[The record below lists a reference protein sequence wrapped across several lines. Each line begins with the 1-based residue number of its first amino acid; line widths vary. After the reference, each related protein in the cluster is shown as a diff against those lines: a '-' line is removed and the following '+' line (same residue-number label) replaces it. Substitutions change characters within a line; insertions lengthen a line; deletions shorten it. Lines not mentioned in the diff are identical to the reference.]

1 MLISVY
7 GIFNDAE
14 HLQEG
19 IGGGE
24 RMDVQNLLQ
33 YMVDKQASDLH
44 IKAGGPPYFR
54 IDGQLIK
61 PDYPRLSPTD
71 TVEAAY
77 ALMNEKQA
85 KKFAEQNEVDF
96 AYSIAGLGRFRANIF
111 KQRGTVGVA
120 IRRVLT
126 TSVPTFEELGLP
138 PALRRL
144 SMERRGLI
152 LVTGPAGAGK
162 TTTLAAIIDHI
173 NTNEQVNIITI
184 EDPIEVLHVDKK
196 SIVHQRE
203 IGSDTD
209 SYEDALKYIT
219 RQDPDVILIGE
230 MRDPETVTAAMS
242 VAMTGHLVLSTFHTI
257 DTTETVNRIIDFFP
271 PQQQKQIRLTLS
283 SVLKGVVSQRLLPL
297 KDHSGRVPAVEVLV
311 MTGRMAEAL
320 IGEEPT
326 TVMRE
331 IIAEGEFYGMQ
342 TFDQSL
348 VDLYRYGLVDYKVAV
363 SASTSPHDF
372 SLAVKQLGLEVD
384 EDLLSR

>member
-1 MLISVY
+1 M
-7 GIFNDAE
+7 E
-14 HLQEG
+14 
-19 IGGGE
+19 
-24 RMDVQNLLQ
+24 VQNLLQ

-54 IDGQLIK
+54 VDGQLIK
-61 PDYPRLSPTD
+61 PDFPRLSPTD

-85 KKFAEQNEVDF
+85 KKFAECNEVDF

-111 KQRGTVGVA
+111 KQRGTVGIA

-138 PALRRL
+138 PVLRRL

-162 TTTLAAIIDHI
+162 TTTLAAVIDHI

-203 IGSDTD
+203 IGTDTEG
-209 SYEDALKYIT
+209 YEDALKYIT

-283 SVLKGVVSQRLLPL
+283 SVLRGIVSQRLLPL

-320 IGEEPT
+320 INEEPT
-326 TVMRE
+326 NVMRE

-363 SASTSPHDF
+363 AASTSPHDF
-372 SLAVKQLGLEVD
+372 SLAVKQLGLEVE
-384 EDLLSR
+384 EDMLSK

>member
-1 MLISVY
+1 
-7 GIFNDAE
+7 
-14 HLQEG
+14 
-19 IGGGE
+19 
-24 RMDVQNLLQ
+24 
-33 YMVDKQASDLH
+33 
-44 IKAGGPPYFR
+44 
-54 IDGQLIK
+54 
-61 PDYPRLSPTD
+61 
-71 TVEAAY
+71 
-77 ALMNEKQA
+77 
-85 KKFAEQNEVDF
+85 
-96 AYSIAGLGRFRANIF
+96 
-111 KQRGTVGVA
+111 
-120 IRRVLT
+120 
-126 TSVPTFEELGLP
+126 
-138 PALRRL
+138 
-144 SMERRGLI
+144 MERRGLI
-152 LVTGPAGAGK
+152 LVTGPAGSGK
-162 TTTLAAIIDHI
+162 TTTLAAIIDYI
-173 NTNEQVNIITI
+173 NTNDQVNIITI

-209 SYEDALKYIT
+209 GYDDALKYVT

-283 SVLKGVVSQRLLPL
+283 SVLRGIVSQRLLPL

-372 SLAVKQLGLEVD
+372 SLAVKQLGLEVE
-384 EDLLSR
+384 EDLLTR

>member
-1 MLISVY
+1 
-7 GIFNDAE
+7 
-14 HLQEG
+14 
-19 IGGGE
+19 
-24 RMDVQNLLQ
+24 MDIQNLLQ

-54 IDGQLIK
+54 IDGQLEK
-61 PDYPRLSPTD
+61 PDFPRLSPTD

-85 KKFAEQNEVDF
+85 KKFAEHNEVDF

-111 KQRGTVGVA
+111 KQRGTVGIA

-126 TSVPTFEELGLP
+126 TTVPSFEELGLP
-138 PALRRL
+138 PVLRRL
-144 SMERRGLI
+144 AQERRGLV

-162 TTTLAAIIDHI
+162 TTTLAAMIDYI
-173 NTNEQVNIITI
+173 NTNDQVNIVTI

-196 SIVHQRE
+196 SIIHQRE
-203 IGSDTD
+203 IGTDTEG
-209 SYEDALKYIT
+209 YADALKYVT

-230 MRDPETVTAAMS
+230 MRDVETVMAAMS

-271 PQQQKQIRLTLS
+271 PQQQKQIRLTLA
-283 SVLKGVVSQRLLPL
+283 SVLKGIISQRLLPL

-320 IGEEPT
+320 INEEPT

-348 VDLYRYGLVDYKVAV
+348 VDLYRYGLVDYRVAV
-363 SASTSPHDF
+363 SASTNPHDF
-372 SLAVKQLGLEVD
+372 SLAVKQLGLEVE
-384 EDLLSR
+384 EDLLSK

>member
-1 MLISVY
+1 MEI
-7 GIFNDAE
+7 
-14 HLQEG
+14 
-19 IGGGE
+19 
-24 RMDVQNLLQ
+24 QNLLQ

-54 IDGQLIK
+54 VDGRLIK
-61 PDYPRLSPTD
+61 PDFPRLSPTD

-85 KKFAEQNEVDF
+85 KKFAERNEVDF

-111 KQRGTVGVA
+111 KQRGTVGIA

-126 TSVPTFEELGLP
+126 TAVPTFEELGLP
-138 PALRRL
+138 PVLRRL
-144 SMERRGLI
+144 SQERRGLI
-152 LVTGPAGAGK
+152 LVTGPAGSGK
-162 TTTLAAIIDHI
+162 TTTLAAIIDFI
-173 NTNEQVNIITI
+173 NGNDQVNVITI

-196 SIVHQRE
+196 SIIHQRE
-203 IGSDTD
+203 IGSDTEG
-209 SYEDALKYIT
+209 YTEALKYVT

-271 PQQQKQIRLTLS
+271 PQQQKQVRLTLA

-297 KDHSGRVPAVEVLV
+297 KDHSGRVPAVEALI

-320 IGEEPT
+320 INEEPT

-372 SLAVKQLGLEVD
+372 SLAVKQLGLEVE
-384 EDLLSR
+384 EDLLSK